1 MRRIICLGNEFAGD
15 DGVGIRVGRE
25 LARRPLPADVEVE
38 LVPAV
43 SLDLLDLVLGA
54 ESLIFVDATS
64 TGERPGRVRRLSLA
78 EFASLAT
85 APYCCHSLGLP
96 DLMRLAA
103 RLAPEAGTPPVT
115 LVGIEAAVIDRF
127 GIALSPPVEAA
138 VTLAVSTVLEI
149 LGEAGATGVGR
160 GAGVATDEPPG
171 SPPGRQQ
178 RP

>member
-1 MRRIICLGNEFAGD
+1 MA
-15 DGVGIRVGRE
+15 
-25 LARRPLPADVEVE
+25 
-38 LVPAV
+38 AV

-64 TGERPGRVRRLSLA
+64 TGERPGSVRRLSLA
-78 EFASLAT
+78 EVASLAT
-85 APYCCHSLGLP
+85 TPYCCHSLGLP

-103 RLAPEAGTPPVT
+103 RLAPDAGTPPVT

-138 VTLAVSTVLEI
+138 VPLAISMVLEI
-149 LGEAGATGVGR
+149 LGEAAARGGRAGA
-160 GAGVATDEPPG
+160 AADEPPG
-171 SPPGRQQ
+171 QPQ

>member
-1 MRRIICLGNEFAGD
+1 MRRIVCLGNELAGD

-25 LARRPLPADVEVE
+25 LSRRPLPAGVAVE

-64 TGERPGRVRRLSLA
+64 TGERPGSVRRLSLA
-78 EFASLAT
+78 EVASLAT

-103 RLAPEAGTPPVT
+103 RLAPDAGTPHVT

-138 VTLAVSTVLEI
+138 VPLAVSTVLEI
-149 LGEAGATGVGR
+149 LGEAEAANGRRAGA
-160 GAGVATDEPPG
+160 AADEPPG
-171 SPPGRQQ
+171 QPQ